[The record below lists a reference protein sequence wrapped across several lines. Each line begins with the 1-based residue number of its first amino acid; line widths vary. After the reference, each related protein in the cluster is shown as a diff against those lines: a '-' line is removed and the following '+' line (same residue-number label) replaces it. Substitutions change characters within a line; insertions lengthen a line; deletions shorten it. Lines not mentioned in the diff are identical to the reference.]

1 MLVVFRA
8 VRMVLRLGRWLLG
21 WGDWM
26 GSKTG
31 SGEVCWLFS
40 SSEGVWDCVVDDDDF
55 GSSGGCWGGAGMSSS
70 CLKGRLVRG
79 RPRSRSWSSIL
90 VSRSDGFSPYSLSD
104 IGPVGLGIFYSNSDR
119 SPALDISSS
128 PVNGKYQLSRYEI
141 TKCRTKS
148 ADGCSRRQHRRRRS
162 SSRATKKTRWA
173 HPRLYTP
180 STRHPV
186 GKVTSRGG
194 AIYGERQPPPIS
206 IDSFRERM
214 PAAMTGRGG
223 YLWSLASP
231 FSAWWGRRE
240 AVGALFPTTD
250 LNATPTPVNYVP
262 TPTPT
267 PTDVGRQTE
276 QFFPV
281 VGNRLSALKDVKVGE
296 GQGTPRTRWRKV
308 GLRQFHDWVTGA
320 TGLVESRGIVFPSS
334 TMSTPI

>member
-8 VRMVLRLGRWLLG
+8 VRMVLRLGRWLLD

-40 SSEGVWDCVVDDDDF
+40 SSEGVWDCVVDDDF
-55 GSSGGCWGGAGMSSS
+55 GSSGGCWGWAGKSSS

-180 STRHPV
+180 STRHSV

-214 PAAMTGRGG
+214 PAAVTGRGG

-240 AVGALFPTTD
+240 GGGCLIPDHRSQCNPDSRQLRTD
-250 LNATPTPVNYVP
+250 PDPDPDRRRT
-262 TPTPT
+262 
-267 PTDVGRQTE
+267 
-276 QFFPV
+276 
-281 VGNRLSALKDVKVGE
+281 NRRSNSF
-296 GQGTPRTRWRKV
+296 Q
-308 GLRQFHDWVTGA
+308 
-320 TGLVESRGIVFPSS
+320 
-334 TMSTPI
+334 